1 MIDTETDRVEKM
13 ILRCLNDMK
22 LFDEVFLDLKR
33 NNVEW

>member
-13 ILRCLNDMK
+13 ILRSLNDMK